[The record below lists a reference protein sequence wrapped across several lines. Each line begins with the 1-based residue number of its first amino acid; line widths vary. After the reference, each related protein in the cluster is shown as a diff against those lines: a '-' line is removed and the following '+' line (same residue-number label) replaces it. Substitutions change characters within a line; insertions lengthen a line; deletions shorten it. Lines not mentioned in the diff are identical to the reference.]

1 MGNACTV
8 RERMEQSGILPQRKK
23 QKFEDV
29 EPFDEK
35 VESSVHLKRALNAM
49 SGTLKRAA
57 TPTTG
62 NSAPNP
68 TPTTSSQIPTTGNS
82 TTGNST
88 PPTGN
93 CNEQT
98 ITSKASNVMSSCG
111 CWEGLVTMKSMG
123 KDRTGKPMNKQPVEE
138 KAMDA
143 SLTSQPVDERIMGA

>member
-57 TPTTG
+57 TPTAKALNAMSGTLKRAATPTTG

-68 TPTTSSQIPTTGNS
+68 TPTTSLQIPTTGNS

-138 KAMDA
+138 
-143 SLTSQPVDERIMGA
+143 